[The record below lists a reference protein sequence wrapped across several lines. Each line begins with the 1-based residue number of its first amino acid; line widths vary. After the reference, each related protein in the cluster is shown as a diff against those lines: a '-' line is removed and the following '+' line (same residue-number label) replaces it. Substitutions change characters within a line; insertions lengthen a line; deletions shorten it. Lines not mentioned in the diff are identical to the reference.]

1 MTKLDVFTH
10 IFPRRYFDEMVAV
23 CGDEQTLKRYLAIP
37 MLVDLD
43 ERFHTMDRFGDYRQI
58 LSLAS
63 PPIEQLAGPEISPG
77 LARLANDGMAE
88 CCANHPERFPA
99 FVASLPMNN
108 PEAALKE
115 LHRAIREL
123 DARGVQMFSNVAG
136 KPLDGPQYAPLFEAM
151 AAYDLP
157 IWLHP
162 ARGPGF
168 ADYASED
175 KSLYEIWWTFG
186 WPYDTSVA
194 MARLVFSGLFDRL
207 PGIKIIT
214 HHMGAMIPYFEGR
227 VGPGWDQLGKRTVD
241 EDYGALLESLHKRPY
256 DYFKMFYADTAVFGA
271 ASATRCGLDFFGPD
285 KVLFASDSPFDPEGG
300 TMYIRET
307 IEIVD
312 ALDISDADRHKIY
325 QGNAVELLKLER
337 FFS

>member
-108 PEAALKE
+108 PEAALEE

-136 KPLDGPQYAPLFEAM
+136 KPLDGPEYAPLFEAM

-168 ADYASED
+168 ADYASIEEQG
-175 KSLYEIWWTFG
+175 SG
-186 WPYDTSVA
+186 S
-194 MARLVFSGLFDRL
+194 ARKLD
-207 PGIKIIT
+207 P
-214 HHMGAMIPYFEGR
+214 
-227 VGPGWDQLGKRTVD
+227 RT
-241 EDYGALLESLHKRPY
+241 LTTP
-256 DYFKMFYADTAVFGA
+256 
-271 ASATRCGLDFFGPD
+271 
-285 KVLFASDSPFDPEGG
+285 
-300 TMYIRET
+300 IRE
-307 IEIVD
+307 
-312 ALDISDADRHKIY
+312 KI
-325 QGNAVELLKLER
+325 R
-337 FFS
+337 